1 MSTSDR
7 LRKSK
12 TSKKPKAA
20 KKSKDSAKKTK
31 PKSQTTND
39 MVWPQERD
47 TMSRPDRI
55 RYVRQLKSNDG
66 ICVFCEALKQNKP
79 SFKTLLLYKTK
90 HSMVILNKYPY
101 NTGHLLVLPQRHE
114 GQLDLLSLEETNDL
128 AQTVKKCVGILKEV
142 YKCQGLNLGLNHGAV
157 AGAGI
162 PEHLHWHI
170 IPRWFGDT
178 NFFPLIAETKVLV
191 ESLEST
197 YNRLRPYF

>member
-12 TSKKPKAA
+12 TGKKPKAA
-20 KKSKDSAKKTK
+20 KKSKETAKKTK
-31 PKSQTTND
+31 LKSQTTQN

-90 HSMVILNKYPY
+90 YSMVILNKYPY

-128 AQTVKKCVGILKEV
+128 AQTVQKCVGILKEV